1 MSTKKTVTLD
11 KKKSPSKQLA
21 KKLKD
26 KYAANS
32 RKDELNKK
40 LLENHKLKNVMIPLQ
55 KKNVSLQEKQK
66 RIEEKLKERE
76 KRKEEKA
83 RLAEYMKEWNRHRED
98 LELEDL
104 KVLPMPSVINC
115 GIPDEHFG
123 DFVMIL
129 EFFQSFR
136 DILSLKSFF
145 PGGVVSF
152 EVMVRAL
159 VTKEVAGP
167 LSDMI
172 QMLLQTLF
180 NMQEE
185 EDDEIL
191 ETNNL
196 NTDVGLD
203 MEKIGDVTTSE
214 AMKAATAVVNW
225 SQLSQGTP
233 LNKLSLDAVALSE
246 VLRLH
251 LLSSGGRSGEL
262 SSKWRYQQRGGY
274 TSLDDPG
281 LQLRIE
287 HPHILRA
294 LSITSVCE
302 LPLGDK
308 VKVLTC
314 LINQILTYAVVRDV
328 IDERGDKMKQIK
340 ADLKAMQVAESKKER
355 EATALRIKEKKEAK
369 LRLAESNPALPNNS
383 AIAPAPPSNI
393 GVEEPEKS
401 SDSKTEE
408 ACKLKVEKERLRKK
422 QEWLK
427 KTQDMHQAAM
437 GFQLLPL
444 GLDRGYRRYWL
455 FSSLSGLFVENDER
469 FPGVCLSKATPC
481 DPNLARLDDTVSYVR
496 KLFEEERNCGSDK
509 ENDVCEVGT
518 NRSGQVLSP
527 SKKLLAES
535 GLTVLNVRS
544 PVQLDVKAEPI
555 SEESKL
561 QPPLLVCTTNRS
573 TCPVHSSGMSRTKW
587 AYFSTEEEI
596 VSLIKSLNKRGVRE
610 SDLRRTLIQQQE
622 RVVMNVKLCPVRKLD
637 KSLPDEDSEQR
648 KSTRAVK
655 VPKYDDSNLG
665 FPTDMA
671 VETVL
676 NLFLRDS
683 ILQLEDKIEMGGLG
697 SLQWVPISLFY
708 SILISPPSV
717 VPRDPSNPVEFG
729 LNPGQVETRDRRLVD
744 KFGTGSGQL
753 APRRYNSTD
762 NIPVEK
768 LRYEESTSRSTTPIL
783 ELVKNDPARS
793 LTRQDS
799 LTQQPVMRNL
809 ASAILQVAQSV
820 GAKYMQKP
828 LGPDESPDEKQTV
841 WPAMERWETSL
852 MASTSFAQ
860 LFLHLFTLDNS
871 IQWSKSALNAHCRIC
886 RGRRDPENMLL
897 CDGCNKGHHLYC
909 LKPKLSKIPAGDWFC
924 HKCRPKDKVRTPK
937 KSRRL
942 FSEESDQEEIAE
954 DKSVVTC
961 SKCGFEGRLAHCEG
975 CSRYFHKKCIVPYL
989 KKIHKHWMCTD
1000 CVPKESSPKSSK
1012 RKVISGAVESPEP
1025 KQRRCSA
1032 SAAVLNISKYAKQL
1046 QRSDSWNDDGAIN
1059 DEDDD
1064 YEDEEMQ
1071 PSRRSHRR
1079 SQVLDQSLPLD
1090 NAILQ
1095 DLLMELIH
1103 HKDAWPFLRPVQKAQ
1118 VPDYHLIIKRPMD
1131 FGRIKNKLNMLVYVH
1146 NSEFIADT
1154 LLVFENCQMY
1164 NQSEAEEYK
1173 AGARMS
1179 RFFRKRCRQLGLQ
1192 IPDEANPPPAKKPR
1206 LSS

>member
-1 MSTKKTVTLD
+1 MDPRSITPSATGCPMLSLSPLCGLKPWCFSASSTLVSSHPTVIPMSTDVIGILHSASLLQRVSIHFSREFCKRVILCNSVVWSCALTGKPGLTYQEALDSERNARQSLKDFPKELRAPVLYLASLTHRTSFGELSEDVFSYVRERYFVGEHVEVWFNSEACVASLYHYEVEKLDSCNDDVSEIHLVEASHIKRRKGAYTRERSKLFLKQHVAQDKTGLWVIKPRQQSPTKQQIFSNKMSTKKTVTLD

-159 VTKEVAGP
+159 VTKEVAGEELDEFKYLDSVVIRQKVLNRVTNKLKFFNLTRRLMWDKEMSLCP

-753 APRRYNSTD
+753 APSRVAA
-762 NIPVEK
+762 PL
-768 LRYEESTSRSTTPIL
+768 LR
-783 ELVKNDPARS
+783 
-793 LTRQDS
+793 
-799 LTQQPVMRNL
+799 
-809 ASAILQVAQSV
+809 
-820 GAKYMQKP
+820 
-828 LGPDESPDEKQTV
+828 
-841 WPAMERWETSL
+841 
-852 MASTSFAQ
+852 
-860 LFLHLFTLDNS
+860 
-871 IQWSKSALNAHCRIC
+871 
-886 RGRRDPENMLL
+886 
-897 CDGCNKGHHLYC
+897 
-909 LKPKLSKIPAGDWFC
+909 
-924 HKCRPKDKVRTPK
+924 
-937 KSRRL
+937 
-942 FSEESDQEEIAE
+942 
-954 DKSVVTC
+954 
-961 SKCGFEGRLAHCEG
+961 
-975 CSRYFHKKCIVPYL
+975 
-989 KKIHKHWMCTD
+989 
-1000 CVPKESSPKSSK
+1000 
-1012 RKVISGAVESPEP
+1012 
-1025 KQRRCSA
+1025 
-1032 SAAVLNISKYAKQL
+1032 
-1046 QRSDSWNDDGAIN
+1046 
-1059 DEDDD
+1059 
-1064 YEDEEMQ
+1064 
-1071 PSRRSHRR
+1071 
-1079 SQVLDQSLPLD
+1079 
-1090 NAILQ
+1090 
-1095 DLLMELIH
+1095 
-1103 HKDAWPFLRPVQKAQ
+1103 
-1118 VPDYHLIIKRPMD
+1118 
-1131 FGRIKNKLNMLVYVH
+1131 
-1146 NSEFIADT
+1146 
-1154 LLVFENCQMY
+1154 
-1164 NQSEAEEYK
+1164 
-1173 AGARMS
+1173 
-1179 RFFRKRCRQLGLQ
+1179 
-1192 IPDEANPPPAKKPR
+1192 
-1206 LSS
+1206 